1 MSNIKYLERSLKEL
15 MPMPLRIPQ
24 REKKEMMIP
33 YIDLPSIFLGM
44 YFAKNIAS
52 IVAKK
57 TLFLRFDH

>member
-1 MSNIKYLERSLKEL
+1 
-15 MPMPLRIPQ
+15 MPLRIPQ
-24 REKKEMMIP
+24 RGKKDMMIP